1 MNCPMIIIAKKRDAT
16 IMANKYPNALMIDIS
31 YSSMRYIRSEV
42 RNPYGMLN
50 PFYPHGKIQVPFT
63 DGYTGV
69 SISAI
74 WNSLKVFEDADV
86 DVNLINCEDIH
97 ILRRE
102 NLGRLIG
109 FRQGLYNNYIMDVVE
124 ARRKILIPMYR
135 WMLEQKTY
143 CIIEHL
149 RKIAQQQDIVILD
162 ESINCDIININVPLS
177 YAWLIKSYIEG
188 MYPYED
194 VYEIKKTTDII
205 QVGQHMYYRSKE
217 NRILKR
223 VTPNIINKQL
233 RIGFNYD

>member
-1 MNCPMIIIAKKRDAT
+1 MITIAEKRDAN
-16 IMANKYPNALMIDIS
+16 IMAKKYPNALIIDVS
-31 YSSMRYIRSEV
+31 YSSMRYIGSGE
-42 RNPYGMLN
+42 RNSYGMLN
-50 PFYPHGKIQVPFT
+50 AFYPHGKIQVPFT

-97 ILRRE
+97 MLRRE

-109 FRQGLYNNYIMDVVE
+109 FRQGFYNNYIMDVVE

-162 ESINCDIININVPLS
+162 DSINCDITNINVPLS

-194 VYEIKKTTDII
+194 VYEIRKTTDII

-217 NRILKR
+217 NRVLKR
-223 VTPNIINKQL
+223 VTPNIITKQL

>member
-1 MNCPMIIIAKKRDAT
+1 MNCSMIIIAEKRDAT
-16 IMANKYPNALMIDIS
+16 IIANKYPNALIIDIS
-31 YSSMRYIRSEV
+31 YSSMRYIRYEV

-86 DVNLINCEDIH
+86 NVNLRNCEDIH
-97 ILRRE
+97 MMKRE
-102 NLGRLIG
+102 NLGNLVG
-109 FRQGLYNNYIMDVVE
+109 FRQGFYNNNIMDVEE
-124 ARRKILIPMYR
+124 ARRKILIPIYR

-143 CIIEHL
+143 CIIEYL

-162 ESINCDIININVPLS
+162 DSINCEITNTNAPLS

-188 MYPYED
+188 LYPYED
-194 VYEIKKTTDII
+194 IYEYRYEYHYDIKGRESRTLTK
-205 QVGQHMYYRSKE
+205 V
-217 NRILKR
+217 LKK
-223 VTPNIINKQL
+223 IKLDGINKQFRL
-233 RIGFNYD
+233 GLDYNS

>member
-1 MNCPMIIIAKKRDAT
+1 
-16 IMANKYPNALMIDIS
+16 
-31 YSSMRYIRSEV
+31 
-42 RNPYGMLN
+42 MLN

-143 CIIEHL
+143 CIIEYL

-162 ESINCDIININVPLS
+162 DSINCEITNTNTPLS

-188 MYPYED
+188 LYPYED
-194 VYEIKKTTDII
+194 IYEYRYEYHYDIKGRESRTLTK
-205 QVGQHMYYRSKE
+205 V
-217 NRILKR
+217 LKK
-223 VTPNIINKQL
+223 IKLDGINKQFRL
-233 RIGFNYD
+233 GLDYNS